1 MKENFEQEL
10 LMDCLDQIVG
20 MRKEHTMLVAKT
32 QGVVGRVAK
41 MIDQAIRPFKNKG
54 LTVRY
59 GHGDVRC
66 WLATCEAKVSN
77 YSFDEVEVVLGV
89 ACSPFDLKGRIK
101 LTKKE
106 AEIVAELQ
114 KIWDKSV
121 RYGYFYDCE
130 KFRDLAAKLS
140 VLTHHLRCYKVL
152 MYDFDLDN
160 IYLKENLLAKHY
172 NLGELSDETYN
183 MASTRDLVRIKV
195 LFG

>member
-32 QGVVGRVAK
+32 RGVVGRVAK
-41 MIDQAIRPFKNKG
+41 MIDQAVHQFKNKG

-66 WLATCEAKVSN
+66 WLATCEARVSN

-89 ACSPFDLKGRIK
+89 ACSPFDLKGHTK

-114 KIWDKSV
+114 KIWVHNLMCKYFFDREQFKELSDKL
-121 RYGYFYDCE
+121 R
-130 KFRDLAAKLS
+130 
-140 VLTHHLRCYKVL
+140 VLTHHLECYNEL
-152 MYDFDLDN
+152 SYYYGIDDFYRREDL
-160 IYLKENLLAKHY
+160 LSKHY
-172 NLGELSDETYN
+172 DLSGVTDN
-183 MASTRDLVRIKV
+183 PDCHISTRDLVSISE
-195 LFG
+195 LYG